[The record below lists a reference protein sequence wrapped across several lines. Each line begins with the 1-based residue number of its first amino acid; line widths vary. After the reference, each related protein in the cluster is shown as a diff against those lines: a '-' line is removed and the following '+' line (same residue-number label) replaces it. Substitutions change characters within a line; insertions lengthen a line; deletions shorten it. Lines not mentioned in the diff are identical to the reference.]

1 MYSPFLRYNLV
12 VPSVRTCVVSFHD
25 IDGMQ
30 HAVEVNAASL
40 YEAAVLGLKA
50 FRSSSFV
57 EHSLPGTNTRLKVT
71 VRSEEATHEV
81 AVAQVETWLCGQG
94 KSPRERLRNG
104 PAVGSRSWATISWRR
119 LSEEG
124 PPN

>member
-1 MYSPFLRYNLV
+1 MSTL
-12 VPSVRTCVVSFHD
+12 RTCVVSFRD

-50 FRSSSFV
+50 FRSSSFA

-81 AVAQVETWLCGQG
+81 AVGRVETWLRGQG
-94 KSPRERLRNG
+94 KSPREEVLKERLRNVLRFG
-104 PAVGSRSWATISWRR
+104 RGDGLQYPG
-119 LSEEG
+119 G
-124 PPN
+124 D

>member
-1 MYSPFLRYNLV
+1 M
-12 VPSVRTCVVSFHD
+12 SFRD

-30 HAVEVNAASL
+30 HTVEVNASSL

-50 FRSSSFV
+50 LRSSSFA

-81 AVAQVETWLCGQG
+81 AVAQVETWLRGQG
-94 KSPRERLRNG
+94 KSPREQALKVRLRKVLRLG
-104 PAVGSRSWATISWRR
+104 RRVGQQYP
-119 LSEEG
+119 G
-124 PPN
+124 GD